1 MKSEATHKGSEGPRE
16 TQRDEAFKKTLIVR
30 LNRVEGQVRGL
41 RAMIERDAYCDD
53 VLGQIAAARSALDSA
68 GKLLLESHIR
78 SCVVRDVRAG
88 KEKTVDELIGTI
100 GKLLR

>member
-1 MKSEATHKGSEGPRE
+1 MPAKPRE
-16 TQRDEAFKKTLIVR
+16 THREDTLKKTLATR
-30 LNRVEGQVRGL
+30 LNRIEGQVRGIQ
-41 RAMIERDAYCDD
+41 AMIARDAYCDD
-53 VLGQIAAARSALDSA
+53 VLSQIAAVRSALDSA

-78 SCVVRDVRAG
+78 SCVVQGVREG